1 SRTRHETRSIP
12 PDQTFRAITKGRV
25 ARDNRLSREMAANIS
40 REICY
45 CGITHLR
52 LLLPGEKDNGVE
64 ITAQQPCSL
73 RIGSNRTGERRN
85 LLSYHQSQFF
95 ARGTRGGKP
104 VRFLV
109 AQHFI
114 EQCA

>member
-1 SRTRHETRSIP
+1 MTRN
-12 PDQTFRAITKGRV
+12 
-25 ARDNRLSREMAANIS
+25 NRLSREMAANII

-45 CGITHLR
+45 CGITHPR
-52 LLLPGEKDNGVE
+52 FLLHREQDDRVE

-73 RIGSNRTGERRN
+73 RIRSNRTGGRRN
-85 LLSYHQSQFF
+85 LLSYHQSQFL
-95 ARGTRGGKP
+95 ARGTRSGKS

-114 EQCA
+114 QQRA